1 MHSDDFAR
9 FMLSLAE
16 AKVITMDQALD
27 ASRHYAILRNQVER
41 EAEEHAARRFGK
53 PFDRLMMASDPL
65 IGIPL
70 FFWALIVWLVISW
83 LV

>member
-1 MHSDDFAR
+1 MHSSDFRRA
-9 FMLSLAE
+9 M
-16 AKVITMDQALD
+16 QALAAADIISWPD
-27 ASRHYAILRNQVER
+27 AYKAAEDYQQQRAEVER
-41 EAEEHAARRFGK
+41 EAEEHAARRLGK

-70 FFWALIVWLVISW
+70 FFWAVIVWLVISW